1 MKIHGQLLL
10 AATSLTLLGL
20 SCSHAPV
27 GQSSQDSVVV
37 GRSNPDQTVVQLK
50 GNWVCGSSV
59 SAKDDVKTCTE
70 NTTEARKP
78 GSVSQQKDDGTVSD
92 RYFQAHAINAR
103 Y

>member
-1 MKIHGQLLL
+1 MKIYGQLLL

-37 GRSNPDQTVVQLK
+37 DRSNSDHTVVQLK

-59 SAKDDVKTCTE
+59 NANDGSTTCTE

-78 GSVSQQKDDGTVSD
+78 GSVSQQKDDDTVSD
-92 RYFQAHAINAR
+92 RYFQAHAINSR